1 MTWLPAP
8 IAYSISVAVGD
19 SETIALGRALMCTT
33 PVWVVT
39 ATGKVPVA
47 GRAAA
52 RRAGWMSRSCRS
64 AAADTASTA
73 AAAKASGT
81 SRETA

>member
-1 MTWLPAP
+1 LTWLPAP

-19 SETIALGRALMCTT
+19 SETIDLGRALMCTT

-39 ATGKVPVA
+39 AAGKVPVA
-47 GRAAA
+47 
-52 RRAGWMSRSCRS
+52 AGLLPPPGPADEPELPQ

-73 AAAKASGT
+73 AAAKA
-81 SRETA
+81 RER